1 MGRAVHLLLLEHE
14 TMKKQAYI
22 QALMRQPVA
31 WIKASAATPNGRMTR
46 THILLHYVALR
57 RMGELK

>member
-1 MGRAVHLLLLEHE
+1 
-14 TMKKQAYI
+14 MKKQDYI
-22 QALMRQPVA
+22 QALMRQPAA
-31 WIKASAATPNGRMTR
+31 WIKASAATPNGHMTR